1 MMLVNWSLGLYEIL
15 DHLPST
21 AYVLDLGCR
30 DGSFPTTEGR
40 LNVVRV
46 DTSRPKRSP
55 PGSFVQADAEYLPFR
70 SRSFD
75 AVILNHTLEH
85 FVHLK
90 RSLQEVG
97 RVVKADGAIFVAVP
111 DARTLSDRVYR
122 KVYRSA
128 GGHVN
133 LFDSSAHL
141 ETMLSWYFGL
151 PHVATLTLLTSFS
164 FLNRKNTRDP
174 AVRAQLRFSG
184 LPEFVVAFA
193 TASTRLVDRWFST
206 RTSVYG
212 WALYFGTIP
221 SPIAVQRTANVC
233 VRCGQAHPSSALAA
247 NNHVRTRLGL
257 SFYSCPDCGATNIFS
272 R

>member
-1 MMLVNWSLGLYEIL
+1 MYEIL
-15 DHLPST
+15 ERLPSK
-21 AYVLDLGCR
+21 AFVLDLGCR
-30 DGSFPTTEGR
+30 DGSFPSSDER

-46 DTSRPKRSP
+46 DTNKPRRSP
-55 PGSFVQADAEYLPFR
+55 AGSYVQADAEFLPFR

-97 RVVKADGAIFVAVP
+97 RVVKTDGAVFVAVP

-133 LFDSSAHL
+133 LFDSATHL

-174 AVRAQLRFSG
+174 AVRAQLRFNG
-184 LPEFVVAFA
+184 LPEFVVALA
-193 TASTRLVDRWFST
+193 TAATRLVDRWLST

-212 WALYFGTIP
+212 WALYFGRIP
-221 SPIAVQRTANVC
+221 EPIAVQRRANVC
-233 VRCGQAHPSSALAA
+233 VRCGQAHPSSALVA
-247 NNHVRTRLGL
+247 NKQVRKRLGL
-257 SFYSCPDCGATNIFS
+257 SFYSCPDCGATNIFMLD
-272 R
+272 